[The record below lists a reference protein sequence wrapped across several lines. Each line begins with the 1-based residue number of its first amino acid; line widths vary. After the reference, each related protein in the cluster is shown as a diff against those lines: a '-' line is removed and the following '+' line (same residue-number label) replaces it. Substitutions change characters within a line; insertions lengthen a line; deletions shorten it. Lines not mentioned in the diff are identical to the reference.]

1 MEETKKL
8 PSVSERLQLLLLE
21 AQENAVVREA
31 GSVGS
36 AGTDTSAWDAVIKT
50 LEKEKVPA
58 ATAED
63 VNSYYTSF
71 VPHRPYADYF
81 DFDGGQ
87 IDVEEPVAADVSEPE
102 QEDEDEDGDE
112 GEDEDVDEEEEESS
126 SNYCPET
133 AEESVQHVLDRLN
146 TYKNEFR
153 ELIYK
158 LDEASLVP
166 AQNSKP
172 IGIAKLDQ
180 RPGTVNSI
188 VSSILGTL
196 QSIQSDTVSRKR
208 SRNDYETHVDYGRTA
223 AGIALSFSA
232 PAHASSRVIPA
243 RVVDSSA
250 VPNLKDVEEDP
261 CYGLTNFG
269 VVLIKSPTTVAQ
281 LWNEY
286 TKLPSDWALPDW
298 FEAVAQQ
305 HTLESGEVR
314 SPAQLMKR
322 RTSIRDLEKRYGSSW
337 RNNDKNFSR
346 QVNRRK
352 KVWLAIE
359 EGLEDDIPLQECFK
373 LLESYVRERGK
384 GLSWYYNGVPFK
396 LIDIRGGCR
405 DNNGSQVQL
414 NK

>member
-8 PSVSERLQLLLLE
+8 SSVSERLQLLL
-21 AQENAVVREA
+21 RESQDNETHRRDTA
-31 GSVGS
+31 PAS
-36 AGTDTSAWDAVIKT
+36 ASASASAWDAVVDT
-50 LEKEKVPA
+50 LGKEKLSASEP
-58 ATAED
+58 AED

-87 IDVEEPVAADVSEPE
+87 IDVDGPGPAADGKPLSTTAPSTPKIDGE
-102 QEDEDEDGDE
+102 QEPALPPSSPSAASSPAP
-112 GEDEDVDEEEEESS
+112 SS
-126 SNYCPET
+126 SSSSSSSSSCFPEA
-133 AEESVQHVLDRLN
+133 AEETVQLVLDRLN
-146 TYKNEFR
+146 TYKDEFR
-153 ELIYK
+153 ELIHK
-158 LDEASLVP
+158 LDEASLVSS
-166 AQNSKP
+166 Q
-172 IGIAKLDQ
+172 IANPRRVLELDQ
-180 RPGTVNSI
+180 RPGAVNSI
-188 VSSILGTL
+188 VSGILGTL
-196 QSIQSDTVSRKR
+196 QSIQFDTVSRKR
-208 SRNDYETHVDYGRTA
+208 SRTE
-223 AGIALSFSA
+223 FE
-232 PAHASSRVIPA
+232 ASSTDPVRSRIIPA
-243 RVVDSSA
+243 RVVDSNKTPA
-250 VPNLKDVEEDP
+250 LKDVEEDP
-261 CYGLTNFG
+261 CYGLANFG

-305 HTLESGEVR
+305 HTLESGEIR

-359 EGLEDDIPLQECFK
+359 EGLEDGIPLQECFR

-396 LIDIRGGCR
+396 LLDIRKKGH
-405 DNNGSQVQL
+405 
-414 NK
+414 KH